1 MPSGD
6 TNALGLTMSFLLT
19 NDVCKQ
25 R

>member
-6 TNALGLTMSFLLT
+6 KNALGLTMSFLLT